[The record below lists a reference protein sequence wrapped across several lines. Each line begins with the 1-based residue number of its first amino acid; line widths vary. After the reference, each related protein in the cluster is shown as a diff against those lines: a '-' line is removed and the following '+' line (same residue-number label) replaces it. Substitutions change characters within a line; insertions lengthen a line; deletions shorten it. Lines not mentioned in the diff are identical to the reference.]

1 MKRVKSVYEAKSH
14 LSSILSEVVESGA
27 IFVICKHGVPVADIV
42 PHTIDHDPFEVRESL
57 VGAEYFTDPTA
68 SLDEDDWPEA
78 LR

>member
-14 LSSILSEVVESGA
+14 LSSILSEVSDNGA
-27 IFVICKHGVPVADIV
+27 VFVICRHGVPIADIV
-42 PHTIDHDPFEVRESL
+42 PHRRVNDPFEVKESL
-57 VGAEYFTDPTA
+57 AGAEYLVDPTE